1 MEYFYYTNKLLYDLE
16 NTNDIVI
23 KEYVNDNYYN
33 DSYNNNNK
41 EKSMI
46 DKQLSRLLDC
56 GNHNYN
62 YNYQD
67 YINLNNTNI

>member
-23 KEYVNDNYYN
+23 KEYVNDKYYY
-33 DSYNNNNK
+33 DSINYNNK
-41 EKSMI
+41 DKSII
-46 DKQLSRLLDC
+46 DKQLCRLLDC
-56 GNHNYN
+56 GNKN

-67 YINLNNTNI
+67 YITLNNTNI